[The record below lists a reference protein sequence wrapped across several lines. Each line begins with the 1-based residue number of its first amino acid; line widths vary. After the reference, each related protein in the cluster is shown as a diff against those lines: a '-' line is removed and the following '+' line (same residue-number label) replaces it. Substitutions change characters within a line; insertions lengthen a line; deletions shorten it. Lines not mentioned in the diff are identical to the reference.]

1 MGTMM
6 IDWLPI
12 IHRLLSK
19 IFIRSSIM
27 DVAMVEIPK
36 MLVGS
41 LPSWLHALVS
51 LSSVQ
56 FSSFA

>member
-1 MGTMM
+1 
-6 IDWLPI
+6 
-12 IHRLLSK
+12 
-19 IFIRSSIM
+19 M

-51 LSSVQ
+51 LSSV
-56 FSSFA
+56 